1 MYIYCLV
8 SSHLSLC
15 LCLSVSP
22 SLSLL
27 GLPSPPRWR
36 DHPEGLPSVEQAP
49 PNGFPSAIAAQLSQ
63 IPESPN
69 ITVSSDLSLS
79 QFQARIEQ
87 LKTQVQQKHQ
97 NGGNAPSPPS
107 GANGSVVDGLINYSI
122 INFVCLHST
131 VLRFAGWLS
140 EAIGKRFSV

>member
-1 MYIYCLV
+1 MVHNLIFLHPLKFDLYKIYCPPSLP
-8 SSHLSLC
+8 HFLSP
-15 LCLSVSP
+15 SP
-22 SLSLL
+22 SLFPLL
-27 GLPSPPRWR
+27 SLPSPPRWC
-36 DHPEGLPSVEQAP
+36 DHPEGLPSVERAP

-69 ITVSSDLSLS
+69 TTVSSDLSLS

-107 GANGSVVDGLINYSI
+107 GANGSDCNASG
-122 INFVCLHST
+122 
-131 VLRFAGWLS
+131 RFN
-140 EAIGKRFSV
+140 